1 MASTARISAPPL
13 PAVQRYFEVSLF
25 LLVSTGIISVISTGK
40 LDPVSTVIPPIAL
53 AYKCFRI
60 WRGRG
65 PELSVRVATGLV
77 LAYFL
82 FFPVDL
88 WVISRGLSAG
98 APNPT
103 LYAALLAA
111 IHLMLFATLVRLF
124 SSRTNRDFAF
134 LAMLAVTCMLA
145 SAILTV
151 ETTFLVALAVFL
163 VLAVSTFVALEIR
176 RGADNAVSP
185 PLEPGSP
192 MAHRLNRALG
202 LTSGLVAIS
211 TLLIGAGFFFTIPRF
226 TSGYLSALSLQP
238 TLMTGFSDD
247 VTLGQIGQIKQS
259 SAVVMRIHVDGDPGR
274 ADGVHWR
281 GVVLTNFDGKRW
293 FTPNHKQIVI
303 PPDAGGVY
311 QLNAMDLPAGDFY
324 QMHYTVLM
332 EPIASDAIF
341 IAPRVQTLQGR
352 FANDTQRVGAN
363 SHPGFLLLDMTGS
376 ISNPLHN
383 ETKIRYDGTSA
394 LPIVPAAQLRIA
406 SSLFPEP
413 VIVTYLQLP
422 DLDPRIKQLALQI
435 TAKALTEYDKAS
447 AIELYLKTHYQY
459 SLNLTGKQ
467 TDDPLAYFL
476 FTRRSGHC
484 EYFAAAMTVMLRD
497 VGIPAR
503 YVGGFLPGE
512 YNDVGGDWIVRA
524 SDAHTWVEVFFPGY
538 GWITF
543 DPTPPGSGHHA
554 GFFDR
559 LGKYWDWFQY
569 AWGEWVINYDFVHQM
584 SLADTAHK
592 TGRNWS
598 EIIRKYY
605 HQKEREIIHW
615 ILALDKRTE
624 NSPYFLPG
632 ILIILVAILLFL
644 RGRALFTFMM
654 ARWSLRARRGGNIT
668 ASLATLEYREMLRML
683 EKRGWKKSPSQT
695 AQEFA
700 AAIPA
705 NEVAAPV
712 TQLTQLYESARFGDH
727 AAPAQ
732 QMSSLLR
739 SIREILRSSTAV
751 RS

>member
-1 MASTARISAPPL
+1 MASTSRISAHPL

-25 LLVSTGIISVISTGK
+25 LLVSTGIVAVVSTGK
-40 LDPVSTVIPPIAL
+40 LDPVSTVLPLVAL
-53 AYKCFRI
+53 AYKCLHI

-82 FFPVDL
+82 FFPIDL
-88 WVISRGLSAG
+88 WVISRGLSAN
-98 APNPT
+98 APNPAM
-103 LYAALLAA
+103 YAALLAA

-124 SSRTNRDFAF
+124 SARTNRDFAF

-185 PLEPGSP
+185 PLEPDSP

-202 LTSGLVAIS
+202 LTSALVAIG
-211 TLLIGAGFFFTIPRF
+211 TLLIGAGFFFMIPRF

-238 TLMTGFSDD
+238 SLMTGFSDD
-247 VTLGQIGQIKQS
+247 VRLGQIGQIKQS

-274 ADGVHWR
+274 ADGIHWR
-281 GVVLTNFDGKRW
+281 GIVLTNFDGKRW
-293 FTPNHKQIVI
+293 YTPKHEQLVLS
-303 PPDAGGVY
+303 PGSGGIY
-311 QLNAMDLPAGDFY
+311 QLNPAMLPAGDFY
-324 QMHYTVLM
+324 QIHYTVLM

-341 IAPRVQTLQGR
+341 IAPRIQTLQGR
-352 FANDTQRVGAN
+352 FSNDTQSVSAPPR
-363 SHPGFLLLDMTGS
+363 SSFLILDMTGS

-383 ETKIRYDGTSA
+383 ETKIRYEGNSA
-394 LPIVPAAQLRIA
+394 LPIVPPAQLRA
-406 SSLFPEP
+406 APVLFPEA
-413 VIVTYLQLP
+413 IVKTYLQLP
-422 DLDPRIKQLALQI
+422 QLDPRIKQLALQI
-435 TAKALTEYDKAS
+435 TSKAPTEYDKAS
-447 AIELYLKTHYQY
+447 AIELYLKTNYRY
-459 SLNLTGKQ
+459 SLNLTGEQ
-467 TDDPLAYFL
+467 TEDPLAYFL

-524 SDAHTWVEVFFPGY
+524 SDAHTWVEVFFPDY

-543 DPTPPGSGHHA
+543 DPTPPGEGRRA
-554 GFFDR
+554 GFFDPIS
-559 LGKYWDWFQY
+559 KYWDWFQF
-569 AWGEWVINYDFVHQM
+569 AWAEWVINYDFVHQM
-584 SLADTAHK
+584 SLADGAQK
-592 TGRNWS
+592 TGRSLAESLRN
-598 EIIRKYY
+598 YY
-605 HQKEREIIHW
+605 HHKERELIRW
-615 ILALDKRTE
+615 ILALDKKTE

-632 ILIILVAILLFL
+632 LLLILVAILMYL

-654 ARWSLRARRGGNIT
+654 TRWSLRARRGGNVT

-683 EKRGWKKSPSQT
+683 ERRGWKKSPSQT

-700 AAIPA
+700 IALPVSEI
-705 NEVAAPV
+705 AAPV
-712 TQLTQLYESARFGDH
+712 SQLTQLYESARFGNH
-727 AAPAQ
+727 PAPAQ

-739 SIREILRSSTAV
+739 SIREILRTSTPV